1 MEGAQSI
8 LGEKGQVTI
17 PKRLRD
23 SLGISAGSRLEFEEQ
38 DGVLIVRKSPGD
50 DPIGRLRGLLP
61 RLDVDAEL
69 AASRGPAW
77 NAALDAPAPRPRRR

>member
-1 MEGAQSI
+1 METIKSI

-38 DGVLIVRKSPGD
+38 NGVLIVRKSPGD

-77 NAALDAPAPRPRRR
+77 DPALDAPALRRR